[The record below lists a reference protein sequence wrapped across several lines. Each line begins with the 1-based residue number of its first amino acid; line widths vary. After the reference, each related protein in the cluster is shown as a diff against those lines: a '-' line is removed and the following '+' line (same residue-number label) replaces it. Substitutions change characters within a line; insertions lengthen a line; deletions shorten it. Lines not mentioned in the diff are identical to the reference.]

1 VFTWPHAPQVMV
13 DRTRSERW
21 GRRRIHIFLS
31 AIPFLGS
38 QLVMWASLTPGLSPS
53 KAMTVFMVGYTAR
66 AVAGQWARQPRT
78 RGAARAIVP
87 SD

>member
-1 VFTWPHAPQVMV
+1 MV

-78 RGAARAIVP
+78 RGAARAIAP